1 MMGAAVSAG
10 AWRGIVSRLALAAL
24 VLAAAGDCLAASLP
38 DQFSTPEVHGF
49 LELRAGCRTQSDP
62 HEKDASVLEARLQAE
77 ASTRT
82 DWAQFKYKGDVW
94 YDGVLERARHDTRE
108 AWMFL
113 RPSEILDIKIGR
125 QVLTW
130 GTGDLVFLNDLF
142 PKDWQSFFIGRDAE
156 YLKTPS
162 DSVKASLFWD
172 FLNVDFVFT
181 PLFASDRFITGQYI
195 SYWNGALGRLAGN
208 ESELDFEK
216 PNQWFT
222 DAEYAAR
229 LYQTVGA
236 YELALYGYRGFW
248 KNPGGVAASG
258 EAIFPRLRVH
268 GASVRGPLAG
278 GIGNIEVAYYDSVDD
293 PDGRDPRINNSEMRY
308 LVGFAREIGRD
319 CNASVQYYV
328 EQQLDYQQ
336 YRKTFTGDQPRDELR
351 HVLTW
356 QLTKL
361 LMNQNLEL
369 ALSGY
374 WSPSDRDAYLRPKI
388 LYKWTDNINQE
399 IGANIFLGQRD
410 DTMFG
415 QYKANTNIH
424 MSLRYSF

>member
-1 MMGAAVSAG
+1 MGAAFSAG
-10 AWRGIVSRLALAAL
+10 VWRGAFSRLALAAL
-24 VLAAAGDCLAASLP
+24 VLAVAGESLAASFW

-49 LELRAGCRTQSDP
+49 LEVRAGCRTQPDP
-62 HEKDASVLEARLQAE
+62 YEKEASILETRLQGE
-77 ASTRT
+77 VSTQT

-94 YDGVLERARHDTRE
+94 YDGILEQVRYDTRE

-113 RPSEILDIKIGR
+113 RPSGSLDIKIGR

-156 YLKTPS
+156 YLKAPS
-162 DSVKASLFWD
+162 ESVKVSLFSD
-172 FLNVDFVFT
+172 VLNADFVFT
-181 PLFASDRFITGQYI
+181 PLFASDRFITGQYV
-195 SYWNGALGRLAGN
+195 SYWNGALGHLAGN
-208 ESELDFEK
+208 ESELDYEK
-216 PNQWFT
+216 PDRWFT

-229 LYQTVGA
+229 LYRSVGA
-236 YELALYGYRGFW
+236 YELALYGYFGFW
-248 KNPGGVAASG
+248 KNPGGIAASG
-258 EAIFPRLRVH
+258 EYVFPRLHVY
-268 GASVRGPLAG
+268 GASARGPVAG
-278 GIGNIEVAYYDSVDD
+278 GIGNIEVAYYDSIED
-293 PDGRDPRINNSEMRY
+293 PDGRDPNINNSEMRY

-319 CNASVQYYV
+319 FNASVQYYV
-328 EQQLDYQQ
+328 EQLLGYHG
-336 YRKTFTGDQPRDELR
+336 YRESFAGDQPRDEVR
-351 HVLTW
+351 HVLTV

-369 ALSGY
+369 SLSGY

-399 IGANIFLGQRD
+399 VGANIFLGERD

-415 QYKANTNIH
+415 QYKADTNIY
-424 MSLRYSF
+424 MALRYSF

>member
-1 MMGAAVSAG
+1 MGATVSAG
-10 AWRGIVSRLALAAL
+10 AWRGAVSCLALAIL
-24 VLAAAGDCLAASLP
+24 VLAAAGEGLAASFW

-49 LELRAGCRTQSDP
+49 LEIRTGCRTQPDP
-62 HEKDASVLEARLQAE
+62 YEKEASVLETRLQGE
-77 ASTRT
+77 VSTQT

-94 YDGVLERARHDTRE
+94 YDGILEQARYDTRE

-142 PKDWQSFFIGRDAE
+142 PKDWQSFFIGRDTE
-156 YLKTPS
+156 YLKAPS
-162 DSVKASLFWD
+162 DSVKVSLFSD

-181 PLFASDRFITGQYI
+181 PLFASDRFITGQYV
-195 SYWNGALGRLAGN
+195 SYWNGRLGHLAGN

-216 PNQWFT
+216 PDQWFT
-222 DAEYAAR
+222 DAEYAVR
-229 LYQTVGA
+229 LYRTVGA
-236 YELALYGYRGFW
+236 YELALYGYFGFW
-248 KNPGGVAASG
+248 KNPGGIAASG
-258 EAIFPRLRVH
+258 ESIFPRLHVY
-268 GASVRGPLAG
+268 GASARGPVAG
-278 GIGNIEVAYYDSVDD
+278 GIGNIEVAYYDSIED
-293 PDGRDPRINNSEMRY
+293 PNGRDPNINNSEMRY

-319 CNASVQYYV
+319 FNASVQYYV
-328 EQQLDYQQ
+328 EQLLGYHG
-336 YRKTFTGDQPRDELR
+336 YRESSAGDQPRDEVR
-351 HVLTW
+351 HVLTL

-369 ALSGY
+369 SLSGY

-415 QYKANTNIH
+415 QYKADTNIS